1 MAKADSHGTGTH
13 RAFLKQRMEWG
24 QAFLRI
30 IPHVLFIVW
39 GWLTQ
44 PPVEGQRPED
54 QRRIRMLNTYLLFD
68 VAVSIGVLLV
78 FRDAAD
84 IVLSSVYIEII
95 FASLIYAFTRSRYY
109 RTGLRIFIALWVI
122 HYVILIY
129 PAGLINLLFAV
140 SAFLFVTLFLPVRW
154 AAIYGIGVIAC
165 GLFVV
170 SDVAGLA
177 SARFN
182 MITAEN
188 ATIFA
193 ALSLVTILFT
203 TVVHEGDLRQIQ
215 SQTAS
220 VRESEARLRALID
233 SIPDNIYFKDTAG
246 RFVLVNRATW
256 TNDGFV
262 NERAM
267 LGKTDME
274 LYADLGL
281 TSESPL
287 VEQEQA
293 LLTTGKPIINYEF
306 KIPDR
311 SLDDERSWV
320 LITKVPIYDSDGE
333 MLGLVGIN
341 RDISALKRFEEA
353 LMFSKEEAEA
363 ANRAKSIFLANMSH
377 ELLTPLNVILGMS
390 DWMAADDDLR
400 DDVRDNL
407 ATVHRSGKQLLQ
419 IIHEILQIARNEGIM
434 PMMQSLPETG
444 EGDSPTFISEFV
456 PEAIDFSMP
465 ITTISKRI
473 LVIDGH
479 PDSRTLLQSILTEF
493 GFEVRIAVNGTQ
505 GVDLARQWRPDL
517 MLLDVRM
524 PNIDG
529 VEAVQYI
536 RERLGVTAPP
546 IIAVTTELPQEQWH
560 VVPPWGF
567 EGVVVK
573 PFQVSALV
581 DAVMRVLR
589 HETDVV
595 ANRTPLNGAGGH
607 QPPRSSSSIEVT
619 GSQQAQVLVVDDQ
632 RENVRLLMNVLRQEG
647 YVVRSAYD
655 GHAALQSAQAMPPD
669 LILLDVRMPEMD
681 GYELCERIKSI
692 PRLRSI
698 PVIFISVADGT
709 LDKVR
714 AFALGAV
721 DYITKPFELAELRMR
736 IASHLAIHRLAASEE
751 RQRIARELHDAV
763 SQTLFSAKIVAESL
777 PVLLEKDT
785 NAVRAGLVDL
795 IRLTQAASAE
805 MRSLLMELRPNTLT
819 HTDLNILLTY
829 LVNGAGGRTTASIN
843 LQTKG
848 QEPILPFNV
857 KINLYRIAQEALN
870 NIIKHAQAKH
880 VTLILTCDRESP
892 DTSPNSAL
900 LVVLQ
905 VRDDGCGFLPDR
917 VTDEHM
923 GLRIMRERA
932 AEANISLEIKTAV
945 NQGTIVEAAW
955 GAISQ

>member
-1 MAKADSHGTGTH
+1 MTTRHTESLGAL
-13 RAFLKQRMEWG
+13 LKQRMEWS
-24 QAFLRI
+24 QAFLSV

-39 GWLTQ
+39 RWLTQ
-44 PPVEGQRPED
+44 PPGQVQKPED

-68 VAVSIGVLLV
+68 VAVSIGVLV
-78 FRDAAD
+78 IFRDVAD
-84 IVLSSVYIEII
+84 MRLSSVYIEIL
-95 FASLIYAFTRSRYY
+95 FASLIYALTRSRYY
-109 RTGLRIFIALWVI
+109 RWGLRIFIAFWVI
-122 HYVILIY
+122 HYTLLIY
-129 PAGLINLLFAV
+129 PAGLVNLLFSV
-140 SAFLFVTLFLPVRW
+140 SAYLFVTLFLPVRW
-154 AAIYGIGVIAC
+154 AAVYGIGIFVC
-165 GLFVV
+165 GLWSV
-170 SDVAGLA
+170 SGVAALPE
-177 SARFN
+177 ARFN
-182 MITAEN
+182 MISVEN
-188 ATIFA
+188 GVIFA

-203 TVVHEGDLRQIQ
+203 TVVHQGDLRQIET
-215 SQTAS
+215 QTAN

-256 TNDGFV
+256 TNDGFA

-267 LGKTDME
+267 LGKTDIE
-274 LYADLGL
+274 LYKVAGV
-281 TSESPL
+281 TEESAL
-287 VEQEQA
+287 IEQEQM
-293 LLTTGKPIINYEF
+293 LLATGKPIINYEF

-311 SLDDERSWV
+311 SLDNERSWV
-320 LITKVPIYDSDGE
+320 LITKVPIYASDGQ

-363 ANRAKSIFLANMSH
+363 ANRAKSVFLANMSH

-390 DWMAADDDLR
+390 EWMTADDDLR
-400 DDVRDNL
+400 EDVRDNL

-434 PMMQSLPETG
+434 PMMQSFPDAG
-444 EGDSPTFISEFV
+444 EGDNPTFISDFV

-465 ITTISKRI
+465 ISTISKRI
-473 LVIDGH
+473 LVIDDH
-479 PDSRTLLQSILTEF
+479 PDSRTFLQSILSEF
-493 GFEVRIAVNGTQ
+493 GFEVRIAINGTQ
-505 GVDLARQWRPDL
+505 GIDIARQWRPDL

-529 VEAVQYI
+529 VEAVRYI
-536 RERLGVTAPP
+536 RDRLGVTAPP
-546 IIAVTTELPQEQWH
+546 IIALTTEMPQDQWQA
-560 VVPPWGF
+560 VPQWGF

-589 HETDVV
+589 HETEVV
-595 ANRTPLNGAGGH
+595 AYRTPINGIH
-607 QPPRSSSSIEVT
+607 VTPHSMSSIEVT
-619 GSQQAQVLVVDDQ
+619 GVQQAQVLVVDDQ

-647 YVVRSAYD
+647 YIVRHAYD
-655 GHAALQSAQAMPPD
+655 GHAALLSAQSMQPD

-681 GYELCERIKSI
+681 GYELCERIKAV
-692 PRLRSI
+692 PRLRSVPI
-698 PVIFISVADGT
+698 IFISVADGT

-777 PVLLEKDT
+777 PLLLDKDT
-785 NAVRAGLVDL
+785 GAVRAGLADL

-819 HTDLNILLTY
+819 HTDLNILLNY
-829 LVNGAGGRTTASIN
+829 LVNGANGRTTANIN

-848 QEPILPFNV
+848 QEPTLPFNV

-880 VTLILTCDRESP
+880 VNVILTCDRESP
-892 DTSPNSAL
+892 DTSPSSAL

-905 VRDDGCGFLPDR
+905 VFDDGCGFLPDR

-932 AEANISLEIKTAV
+932 AEANISLEIKTAI